1 MMAVM
6 LSITQPLPAAAA
18 GRHGNVPMMSSSV
31 IAPASAGVLY
41 QRPLPPVTETSLH
54 RELTSSS
61 TSSLYSQ
68 HRYHHHCHH
77 DDVSVDAVM
86 CCCCSWTTECA
97 PESSSPWR
105 RISWCCDA
113 CSWSWHVWWCSSQ
126 QCRSVVLPYIHAVAL
141 MRIWLCVIYV
151 FTFLYYVL
159 FFLRLFLNT
168 SPGTRQH
175 RWILSWCTEL
185 VLIAVHSELHMV
197 LFLELW

>member
-1 MMAVM
+1 MMWCGVMMAVM

-41 QRPLPPVTETSLH
+41 QRPLPPVNQTSLH

-61 TSSLYSQ
+61 ASSLYSH

-86 CCCCSWTTECA
+86 CCCYSWTTECA

-126 QCRSVVLPYIHAVAL
+126 QCRSVVLHSCCSTYTYMVVCNLRVYISL
-141 MRIWLCVIYV
+141 LCVV
-151 FTFLYYVL
+151 FLAFILEYIAWH
-159 FFLRLFLNT
+159 
-168 SPGTRQH
+168 SPTPLDI
-175 RWILSWCTEL
+175 ILIHWTCTYCR
-185 VLIAVHSELHMV
+185 AQ
-197 LFLELW
+197 WTA